1 MSLIGKPLTV
11 LVTGAAGLI
20 GSELCGALAERGHRV
35 VAMVHRSTRLVRSDG
50 SSVPAVDVVLL
61 HGDVTR
67 RDLGLG
73 AAAAAILAGCDR
85 VVHCAA
91 DTRLGAGRHEA
102 VNVAGTQ
109 HLLDLLARSAPA
121 PRLVHVSTAY
131 VCGARSG
138 AIAEAA
144 TDGAGTNAYEASK
157 VEGERRVVA
166 ADLGAVIARP
176 SIVVG
181 RWRDGAISRFD
192 DLYGLM
198 RLVGAGRIRALPVTP
213 GATLD
218 LVPIDHVV
226 GGLVDLVERFEAARG
241 RVVHLAS
248 GTPMPV
254 ATLCTTAFAGL
265 HAPRLVEPDGSE
277 PVDFG
282 TGGRGTARHELL
294 SLYAGYLTR
303 DPRFATGNLA
313 ALSGRAAPPVDVAF
327 LQRMIGHACAAGYLR
342 RDPALG
348 RAEPVT

>member
-1 MSLIGKPLTV
+1 MAAPLTV

-35 VAMVHRSTRLVRSDG
+35 IAMVHRSARLVRSDG
-50 SSVPAVDVVLL
+50 SRVPEHVALVP
-61 HGDVTR
+61 GDVTR
-67 RDLGLG
+67 HDLGLG
-73 AAAAAILAGCDR
+73 CEAVPILARCHR

-109 HLLDLLARSAPA
+109 HLLDLLARTQPA
-121 PRLVHVSTAY
+121 PGLVHVSTAY

-138 AIAEAA
+138 AIAEA
-144 TDGAGTNAYEASK
+144 TPEDAGTNPYEASK
-157 VEGERRVVA
+157 IEGERRVA
-166 ADLGAVIARP
+166 AAGFGAVIARP

-192 DLYGLM
+192 DLYGLI

-226 GGLVDLVERFEAARG
+226 GGLVDLVEHFEAARG
-241 RVVHLAS
+241 RVYHLAS
-248 GTPMPV
+248 GAPMPV

-265 HAPRLVEPDGSE
+265 HAPCLVAPEDTEVEHAGP
-277 PVDFG
+277 
-282 TGGRGTARHELL
+282 GGRGPARHALL
-294 SLYAGYLTR
+294 ALYAGYLTR
-303 DPRFATGNLA
+303 DPRFVTVNLA

-327 LQRMIGHACAAGYLR
+327 LQRMIGHACTAGYLR
-342 RDPALG
+342 RDPAL
-348 RAEPVT
+348 AVADAVT

>member
-1 MSLIGKPLTV
+1 MGAPLTV

-20 GSELCGALAERGHRV
+20 GSELCGSLAERGHRV
-35 VAMVHRSTRLVRSDG
+35 IAMVHRRAELVRSDG
-50 SSVPAVDVVLL
+50 SSVPADRVALL
-61 HGDVTR
+61 PGDITR

-73 AAAAAILAGCDR
+73 AEAAATLAGCDM

-109 HLLDLLARSAPA
+109 HLLDLLARTHPSPG
-121 PRLVHVSTAY
+121 LVHVSTAY

-144 TDGAGTNAYEASK
+144 SGDAGTNPYEASK

-166 ADLGAVIARP
+166 AGLGAVIARP

-181 RWRDGAISRFD
+181 RWQDGAISRFD
-192 DLYGLM
+192 DLYGLI
-198 RLVGAGRIRALPVTP
+198 RLVGAGRIRELPVTP
-213 GATLD
+213 CATLD

-226 GGLVDLVERFEAARG
+226 GGLIDLVERFEAARG

-248 GTPMPV
+248 GAPMPV
-254 ATLCTTAFAGL
+254 ATLCTTAFTGL
-265 HAPRLVEPDGSE
+265 HAPRLVEPGDL
-277 PVDFG
+277 G

-303 DPRFATGNLA
+303 DPRFATANLA

-342 RDPALG
+342 RDPALAL
-348 RAEPVT
+348 AEPVT